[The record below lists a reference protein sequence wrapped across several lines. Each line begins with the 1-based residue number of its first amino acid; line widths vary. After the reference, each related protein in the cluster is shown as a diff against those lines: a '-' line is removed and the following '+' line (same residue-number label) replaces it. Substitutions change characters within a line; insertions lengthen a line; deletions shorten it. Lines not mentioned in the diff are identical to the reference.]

1 MGTVISD
8 PYQLLF
14 QLVVYI
20 IVIYIIM
27 FIKN

>member
-27 FIKN
+27 SIKN